1 MRTPVISA
9 CWRLRQDCLRLVWV
23 IQSDLVNKKR
33 KVRRAGKR
41 TGDGEGDDLLGCLD
55 VSL

>member
-9 CWRLRQDCLRLVWV
+9 CWRLRQDCLRPVWV

-41 TGDGEGDDLLGCLD
+41 TGDGGGDDLLGCLN